1 MMQEQNSSGQN
12 YDVFL
17 NSKRNAILPIHLVSI
32 VIKQMCQGN
41 LKIKTSAC
49 HTVGQYLIPW
59 HNKWCQTHLFWSQ
72 AYILSWLVTS
82 NNISD
87 DMWFPFSN
95 SRNFLFPIKKNFTLK
110 TRGIW
115 QYYSTD
121 KKLYTHMMVGT
132 VRQVLSLSSPLR
144 MWWKLP
150 PKCSTPLRS
159 GMLHE
164 KYSTTAHST
173 AMASSCT
180 ERWRPKKIY
189 KSFFFY
195 LF

>member
-1 MMQEQNSSGQN
+1 MQEQNSSGQN

-32 VIKQMCQGN
+32 VFKQRCQGN

-59 HNKWCQTHLFWSQ
+59 HNKWCQTHFFEVKHIFFLDWRQ
-72 AYILSWLVTS
+72 ATTFQMRCDF
-82 NNISD
+82 ISVIVET
-87 DMWFPFSN
+87 FY
-95 SRNFLFPIKKNFTLK
+95 FLLK
-110 TRGIW
+110 
-115 QYYSTD
+115 
-121 KKLYTHMMVGT
+121 KKLYLKDTRYLAVTIVPTRNYTHMMVGT

-180 ERWRPKKIY
+180 ERWRPKW
-189 KSFFFY
+189 
-195 LF
+195 